1 VDKILVI
8 PRYLVFVKFIDVP
21 SLREPEIE
29 KMAGFQALKEIP
41 HPSEDLVISYR
52 NLGSFKEGFSS
63 LLLCLAD
70 KDMIQE
76 RISVRQRSNIETE
89 SIRLYSELLYLFL
102 LKQGTVNKD
111 KVSFLLYVGR
121 EDSEILIIDKGRP
134 IFSRGFK
141 NSENFLDEI
150 DRSVLAYKRIKDNP
164 VIEDIIVTY
173 PSDVDI
179 ENARPHIEGHFTM
192 PVSFYE
198 YSEDL
203 AAVDVAAEIDLI
215 PKEITRNKT
224 ALQKKKELIVTCSLL
239 GLTVILFSGL
249 FYYKIY
255 EKSAVLDKHS
265 ERKSE
270 VASRIQGLETLRK
283 KTEIV
288 KKHIEHGG
296 FIARVLERSYIMIPD
311 DVSIKGLDYD
321 GGDSIFYKGTSENM
335 SSVFSFVRK
344 LEGAGYFDKVE
355 VKHATKRKSKGKEF
369 TDFNIQCRLKL

>member
-1 VDKILVI
+1 MGKVLVI

-29 KMAGFQALKEIP
+29 KMAGFQTLKEIP

-63 LLLCLAD
+63 LLLCVAD

-89 SIRLYSELLYLFL
+89 SIRLHSELLYLFL

-121 EDSEILIIDKGRP
+121 EDSEILIMDKGRP

-141 NSENFLDEI
+141 NSKNFLDEI
-150 DRSVLAYKRIKDNP
+150 DRSVLAYKRIRDNP
-164 VIEDIIVTY
+164 AIEDIIVAY

-179 ENARPHIEGHFTM
+179 KDARPHIEGHFTM

-203 AAVDVAAEIDLI
+203 AAIDVAAEIDLI
-215 PKEITRNKT
+215 PKEITRKKT
-224 ALQKKKELIVTCSLL
+224 VLQKKKELIMTCSLL

-255 EKSAVLDKHS
+255 EKGIVLDKHS
-265 ERKSE
+265 ERRSE
-270 VASRIQGLETLRK
+270 VASRIQGLEELRK

-288 KKHIEHGG
+288 KKHIERGG
-296 FIARVLERSYIMIPD
+296 LIARVLERSYIIIPD

-344 LEGAGYFDKVE
+344 LGDAGYFDKVE